1 MNAFIAVAG
10 GLLVLVLI
18 LLLRPLLRRQDDDA
32 NAADKRAINLAIL
45 REQRAE
51 LENERAAG
59 TVDAAAYARARDE
72 LERRT
77 IEDAGT
83 APEAAAAT
91 RRRPRL
97 AAALV
102 IALPL
107 AIVGLYVV
115 LGQPEVFTG
124 GKPKTAAQD
133 GSHPLSPEQI
143 QAMVER
149 LAEKLQ
155 NNPNDGGGWLMLAR
169 SYSVLGRFPES
180 AAAYSRAASLMPP
193 DAQMFAD
200 YADTVAMAQGRRLQG
215 DPEGLVRRALEIDPR
230 NMKALALSG
239 TIAFERQ
246 DYRTAIGEWQK
257 VLALVPAD
265 SNVAQGMQGSIRDAE
280 NRLAAAGGSPAPTA
294 AAPSTVA
301 AAPAMAVQG
310 VVALDPSMAGKVA
323 PTDTVFVFARAER
336 GPKMPLAILRKTVA
350 DLPLRFTLD
359 DSMAMAPN
367 LRLSQQSSVVIGA
380 RVSRQGDAQ
389 PRPGDWQGLTEP
401 MAPGSRDVKIVI
413 NTMIN

>member
-1 MNAFIAVAG
+1 MNAFVAVAG
-10 GLLVLVLI
+10 GLLLLVLI
-18 LLLRPLLRRQDDDA
+18 ILLRPLLRRQDDASDS
-32 NAADKRAINLAIL
+32 ADKRAINLAIL
-45 REQRAE
+45 REQRTE
-51 LENERAAG
+51 LEGERAAG
-59 TVDAAAYARARDE
+59 TLDEAAYARALEE
-72 LERRT
+72 LERRA
-77 IEDAGT
+77 IEDAGSAQET
-83 APEAAAAT
+83 ATAS

-97 AAALV
+97 AAALAV
-102 IALPL
+102 VLPV

-124 GKPKTAAQD
+124 GKPKASQD
-133 GSHPLSPEQI
+133 GSHPLSQEQI

-149 LAEKLQ
+149 LSEKLQ

-215 DPEGLVRRALEIDPR
+215 EPEGLVKKALEIDPR

-246 DYRTAIGEWQK
+246 DFAKAIGEWQK
-257 VLALVPAD
+257 VLAQVPPD
-265 SNVAQGMQGSIRDAE
+265 SNVARGMQGSIRDAE
-280 NRLAAAGGSPAPTA
+280 SRLAAAGGSPAPG
-294 AAPSTVA
+294 A
-301 AAPAMAVQG
+301 AAPAAVAVNG

-359 DSMAMAPN
+359 DSMAMSPN
-367 LRLSQQSSVVIGA
+367 FRLSQQASVVIGA
-380 RVSRQGDAQ
+380 RISRQGDAQ

-413 NTMIN
+413 NTLIN